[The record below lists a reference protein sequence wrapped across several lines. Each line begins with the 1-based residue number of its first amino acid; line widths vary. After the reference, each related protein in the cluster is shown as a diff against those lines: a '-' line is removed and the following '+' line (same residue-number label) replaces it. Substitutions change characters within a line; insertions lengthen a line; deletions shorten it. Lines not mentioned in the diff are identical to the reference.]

1 MKIVNN
7 IIRALS
13 VLAAAAAL
21 ALYFFFGKS
30 KGELIGSTITVIISA
45 ITIFFVT
52 FIPSVLKKRN
62 IIMSKSLYIIILVA
76 IVLSMGGGFIFRFYE
91 IFSYYDTIVHFLNGM
106 NIVIIVFVIL
116 SYYAKEP
123 ERYAV
128 PIIIISILAAIS
140 LGTLWEIYEFIV
152 DVVATN
158 SNMQRFRDV
167 QTGIDYVGQAALKD
181 TMIDLL
187 VDTLGAVIAGI
198 LLYIDSISKRR
209 FIKTIILKNI
219 E

>member
-21 ALYFFFGKS
+21 AIYFFFGKS
-30 KGELIGSTITVIISA
+30 KGELNGSTITVIIST
-45 ITIFFVT
+45 ITFLFVT
-52 FIPSVLKKRN
+52 YITSVLKKRN

-187 VDTLGAVIAGI
+187 VDTLGAVIAGN
-198 LLYIDSISKRR
+198 LLYIESISNRR